1 MPPMTSYEQGDV
13 VLVSFIF
20 SDESG
25 TKRRPAIVV
34 STEDYHQA
42 RQEAIVVAVTSNVDR
57 LLPGDYLIANWQ
69 EAGLLYPSVA
79 TGIVRTIKQ
88 TMIARRLGTV
98 PMEDM
103 QAIRDQLKQILGL

>member
-1 MPPMTSYEQGDV
+1 MTAYKQGDV

-25 TKRRPAIVV
+25 AKRRPAIVV
-34 STEDYHQA
+34 STQDYHRG
-42 RQEAIVVAVTSNVDR
+42 RQEVVIGAVTSNVDR

-69 EAGLLYPSVA
+69 KAGLLHPSVA
-79 TGIVRTIKQ
+79 TAIIRTIKQ

-98 PMEDM
+98 SAEDKR
-103 QAIRDQLKQILGL
+103 AIQDQLKKILGL